1 DVLAAV
7 LRDAGRLRAGDRG
20 RGAGGLRGAPLP
32 GRPPRPRHAVPG
44 RLRRQP
50 RPVPGRRRAGPHV
63 AAHPPLASPPAPSGA
78 VEGNT
83 MFDGLLMYILGG
95 AVIGILAR
103 FFKPGADPIGWIMTI
118 VLGALGALAGS
129 YIAGM
134 LGVTGLLV
142 WAVAIL

>member
-1 DVLAAV
+1 
-7 LRDAGRLRAGDRG
+7 
-20 RGAGGLRGAPLP
+20 
-32 GRPPRPRHAVPG
+32 
-44 RLRRQP
+44 
-50 RPVPGRRRAGPHV
+50 
-63 AAHPPLASPPAPSGA
+63 
-78 VEGNT
+78 

-103 FFKPGADPIGWIMTI
+103 FIKPGADPIGWIMTI

-142 WAVAIL
+142 WAVAILAAIVLLFLWEAIRGKRTRTA

>member
-1 DVLAAV
+1 
-7 LRDAGRLRAGDRG
+7 
-20 RGAGGLRGAPLP
+20 
-32 GRPPRPRHAVPG
+32 
-44 RLRRQP
+44 
-50 RPVPGRRRAGPHV
+50 
-63 AAHPPLASPPAPSGA
+63 
-78 VEGNT
+78 

-142 WAVAIL
+142 WAVAILAAIVLLFLWEAIRGRRPRTA